1 VSRSFAFLICLF
13 INFSSSAQTIP
24 ELTTADLM
32 KLCPVI
38 KVGGGAWLD
47 IEELDNL
54 RGSAA
59 GASILLLHKLPEL
72 LDVKI
77 QYEPPTPFARQLKQL
92 KQLKQLE
99 QGQLDVIAG
108 IYPTKERQR
117 KYLFSYNYYYE
128 KLFIFAKP
136 NKIDRIAHFTDLEN
150 FVGGRIRAAS
160 YGVEIDELYKRA
172 NLSVAVNNQTERLG
186 LLLKDRVDY
195 FIGSISSVGF
205 SPLMKDISISQ
216 KPIYHQAVTLGF
228 SPLSKCKSWIPKI
241 NGIIETYF
249 MSKTDK
255 N

>member
-1 VSRSFAFLICLF
+1 MSRNFAFLICLF
-13 INFSSSAQTIP
+13 INFSSSAQTIL
-24 ELTTADLM
+24 ELTAADLI
-32 KLCPVI
+32 KLFPVI
-38 KVGGGAWLD
+38 KVGGGDWLD
-47 IEELDNL
+47 IEQLDNL
-54 RGSAA
+54 RGSAS

-77 QYEPPTPFARQLKQL
+77 QYEPPTPFARQLIQL
-92 KQLKQLE
+92 D
-99 QGQLDVIAG
+99 QGQLDAIVG
-108 IYPTKERQR
+108 IYPTKERQQ
-117 KYLFSYNYYYE
+117 KYLFSHNYYYE

-136 NKIDRIAHFTDLEN
+136 NKIDRIAHFSDLEN
-150 FVGGRIRAAS
+150 FVGGKIRAAS
-160 YGVEIDELYKRA
+160 YGVEIDELYKRP

-195 FIGSISSVGF
+195 FIGSISSVGD

-216 KPIYHQAVTLGF
+216 KPIYRQAVALGF

-241 NGIIETYF
+241 NGIIETHF